1 MKTTALILA
10 SLVALCANAQEH
22 TEVHPTTPTN
32 QNLDVVLGD
41 TLHKTT
47 ANVYNT
53 LVNNAPAAPNNQ
65 DLPKF
70 SIIGKENKFYLS
82 VGAQFKS
89 TINYDWGNPI
99 QSPSSFTPSVITAA
113 SKGNKSNLDFTVQR
127 SRLSFNFIGLPDTD
141 NQLGVYIAMIFN
153 NGGNE
158 YGVKINHAYAKYH
171 GFTIGYTSTL
181 FSDQTAIPYTID
193 AQSPNSTA
201 NFSNTVVNYEHRFQ
215 NNMKIGVGLEK
226 NVNSITTNNYT
237 NKVSQRLPDM
247 PLYIQYRW
255 NKNSHIRLSS
265 VIRNISYRN
274 IETNSNNNI
283 FGWGAKLSGILE
295 FDHFTLYYMGTCGKG
310 VASYIEDN
318 LGQNIDLTP
327 SANKNGTMQATKSWG
342 AYGALQYNF
351 SKRLFSTLIYSHVRN
366 SMDSYKSGN
375 ISFGDQYK
383 YGQYAVAN
391 IIWSPNK
398 YIQTGLEYLWG
409 NRNNFDNTSH
419 HNNRI
424 MAMFSVS
431 L

>member
-247 PLYIQYRW
+247 PLYIQ
-255 NKNSHIRLSS
+255 
-265 VIRNISYRN
+265 
-274 IETNSNNNI
+274 
-283 FGWGAKLSGILE
+283 
-295 FDHFTLYYMGTCGKG
+295 
-310 VASYIEDN
+310 
-318 LGQNIDLTP
+318 
-327 SANKNGTMQATKSWG
+327 
-342 AYGALQYNF
+342 
-351 SKRLFSTLIYSHVRN
+351 
-366 SMDSYKSGN
+366 
-375 ISFGDQYK
+375 
-383 YGQYAVAN
+383 
-391 IIWSPNK
+391 
-398 YIQTGLEYLWG
+398 
-409 NRNNFDNTSH
+409 
-419 HNNRI
+419 
-424 MAMFSVS
+424 
-431 L
+431 

>member
-1 MKTTALILA
+1 MKTTAFILA
-10 SLVALCANAQEH
+10 SLVTICTNAQEH

-41 TLHKTT
+41 TLQKST

-53 LVNNAPAAPNNQ
+53 LVGNAPAAPNNQ

-99 QSPSSFTPSVITAA
+99 QSPSSFAPSAISKAA
-113 SKGNKSNLDFTVQR
+113 DGNGSNLDFTVQR
-127 SRLSFNFIGLPDTD
+127 SRLSFNFIGLPDTE
-141 NQLGVYIAMIFN
+141 NQLGVYIALIFN
-153 NGGNE
+153 DGGNN

-181 FSDQTAIPYTID
+181 FSDQTAIPFTID

-215 NNMKIGVGLEK
+215 NNIKIGIGIEK
-226 NVNSITTNNYT
+226 NINSITTNDYT
-237 NKVSQRLPDM
+237 KTVSQRFPDI
-247 PLYIQYRW
+247 PLYAQYRW

-265 VIRNISYRN
+265 ILRNVSYRN
-274 IETNSNNNI
+274 LVTNSNQNI
-283 FGWGAKLSGILE
+283 FGWGTKLSGILE
-295 FDHFTLYYMGTCGKG
+295 FDKFTLYYMGTYGKG

-318 LGQNIDLTP
+318 LNQNIDLTP
-327 SANKNGTMQATKSWG
+327 SPDNNGILQASKSWG
-342 AYGALQYNF
+342 AYGAIQYNF
-351 SKRLFSTLIYSHVRN
+351 TKKLFSTIIYSHVRN
-366 SMDSYKSGN
+366 IVDDYNAGKIPFGN
-375 ISFGDQYK
+375 QYK

-409 NRNNFDNTSH
+409 NRYNFDKSSL

>member
-10 SLVALCANAQEH
+10 SLVTICTNAQVH

-32 QNLDVVLGD
+32 QSLDVVLGD
-41 TLHKTT
+41 TLHKSS
-47 ANVYNT
+47 AKVYNT
-53 LVNNAPAAPNNQ
+53 LVGNAPAAPNNQ

-70 SIIGKENKFYLS
+70 SIIGKDNKFYLS

-89 TINYDWGNPI
+89 TVNFDWGNPI
-99 QSPSSFTPSVITAA
+99 NSPSSFAPSAITEV
-113 SKGNKSNLDFTVQR
+113 SDGNGSNLDFTVQR
-127 SRLSFNFIGLPDTD
+127 SRLSFNFIGLPDTE

-153 NGGNE
+153 DGGNN

-171 GFTIGYTSTL
+171 GFTIGFTSTL
-181 FSDQTAIPYTID
+181 FSDQTAIPFTID

-201 NFSNTVVNYEHRFQ
+201 NFSNTVINFEHNFK
-215 NNMKIGVGLEK
+215 NKIKFGVGIEK
-226 NVNSITTNNYT
+226 NINSITTNDFT
-237 NKVSQRLPDM
+237 NTVSQRLPDM

-255 NKNSHIRLSS
+255 HKNSHIRLSS
-265 VIRNISYRN
+265 ILRNITYRN
-274 IETNSNNNI
+274 LVTNSNQNV
-283 FGWGAKLSGILE
+283 FGWGAKLSGIIE
-295 FDHFTLYYMGTCGKG
+295 FNNFTFYYMGTYGKG

-327 SANKNGTMQATKSWG
+327 SINENGCLEASKSWG

-351 SKRLFSTLIYSHVRN
+351 SKRLFSTVIYSHVRN
-366 SMDSYKSGN
+366 SINNYNNGKISY
-375 ISFGDQYK
+375 GDQYK

-398 YIQTGLEYLWG
+398 YIQTGLEYICG
-409 NRNNFDNTSH
+409 NRNNFDKSSH

-424 MAMFSVS
+424 MAMFSIS